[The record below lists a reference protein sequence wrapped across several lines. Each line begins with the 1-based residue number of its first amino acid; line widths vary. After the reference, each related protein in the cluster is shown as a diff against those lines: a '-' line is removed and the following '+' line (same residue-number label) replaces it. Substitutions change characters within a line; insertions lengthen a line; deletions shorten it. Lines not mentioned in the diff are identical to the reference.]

1 MEVATGCC
9 QVQQCHPKILSQ
21 SLHVIPGQIR
31 SHETRIAGGRG
42 LMTAFGRR
50 KNQLPIIHM
59 INKYSLLDNDV
70 QTTYKTIFKTAVFS
84 CMVMFARARAFR
96 KRGNNVHQADQL
108 ADTFTVREMS
118 LYTYLWF
125 AHYGPLRIWICW
137 LELVADSNMTMSGS
151 APPNCSI
158 HPCVWTISGFTLQG
172 CSLCVQQPSL
182 EQLVILF
189 TYI

>member
-1 MEVATGCC
+1 MEVVTGCC

-70 QTTYKTIFKTAVFS
+70 QTTLSFFFVGRPKNVF
-84 CMVMFARARAFR
+84 
-96 KRGNNVHQADQL
+96 
-108 ADTFTVREMS
+108 VRE
-118 LYTYLWF
+118 T
-125 AHYGPLRIWICW
+125 
-137 LELVADSNMTMSGS
+137 
-151 APPNCSI
+151 
-158 HPCVWTISGFTLQG
+158 
-172 CSLCVQQPSL
+172 
-182 EQLVILF
+182 
-189 TYI
+189 